1 MRQLNFE
8 FEIVAL
14 NKKDSGIR
22 IYSSDAQKEIPDSH
36 NVTPSYPI
44 LNQFLYVE
52 SSMFYIREVRFF
64 EYPAMTR
71 NLWNF
76 SVFGTCGLDIGP
88 GSVSY
93 GRNPSIF
100 AVRALYF

>member
-14 NKKDSGIR
+14 NKKDFGIR

-64 EYPAMTR
+64 EYPAMAR
-71 NLWNF
+71 YLWNF
-76 SVFGTCGLDIGP
+76 SVFGPFSLDIGP
-88 GSVSY
+88 RY
-93 GRNPSIF
+93 
-100 AVRALYF
+100 VRSGP

>member
-1 MRQLNFE
+1 MRPLYGRHGPAHTESTLETSMRQLNFE

-14 NKKDSGIR
+14 NKKDFGIR

-64 EYPAMTR
+64 
-71 NLWNF
+71 
-76 SVFGTCGLDIGP
+76 
-88 GSVSY
+88 
-93 GRNPSIF
+93 
-100 AVRALYF
+100 